1 MSTNKL
7 LLGGFAAAVVGVAFV
22 AATAPAWAGTNAQGG
37 PWGNATP
44 QALHTPV
51 APGTGSMGQMG
62 AMGQGHGGR
71 WGSSETGAPMQAM
84 QATHLAALPAAD
96 PAGLAQNEIDGLLY
110 MREEEKLAHDVYVAL
125 SEKWGLTQFT
135 RIAASEQMH
144 TDAVM
149 TLLDRYGIADPASSE
164 AGLYADPTLQ
174 ALYNDLIARGSVSA
188 VEALNVGGLIE
199 EVDMA
204 DLDTRLAANDQADI
218 AAVYANLRSAS
229 ENHLRAF
236 ANGVQA
242 LTGTAYTAQTL
253 SADAVSAILSGSN
266 GRGYGAGNG
275 MGTGMGSGP
284 RHP

>member
-7 LLGGFAAAVVGVAFV
+7 LLGGFAAAVVGIAFV

-44 QALHTPV
+44 QALHTPM
-51 APGTGSMGQMG
+51 APGVGAMGQMG
-62 AMGQGHGGR
+62 AMGQGRGGR
-71 WGSSETGAPMQAM
+71 WGSTETGAPMQAM

-96 PAGLAQNEIDGLLY
+96 PAGLVQNEIDGLLY

-125 SEKWGLTQFT
+125 SEKWGLTQFA
-135 RIAASEQMH
+135 RNAASEQMH
-144 TDAVM
+144 TDAVK

-164 AGLYADPTLQ
+164 AGVYTDPTLQ
-174 ALYNDLIARGSVSA
+174 ALYNDLIARGAVSA

-199 EVDMA
+199 EVDIA

-229 ENHLRAF
+229 ESHLRAF

-253 SADAVSAILSGSN
+253 PADAVAAILSGSN

-275 MGTGMGSGP
+275 GGAGMGGGP